1 MALIDG
7 EGRVQI
13 LYGRTVLP
21 SPPHRS
27 VYLSRPDV
35 VGRHPAAVVIHD
47 ENGQTPSVRALC
59 RRLARYGYVAAAPDL
74 ARGDGI
80 ELSPDRVADDAV
92 RIAETMQHG
101 WSAFCRPE
109 SPALVAIGGSAVA
122 GAGAAADIGGPL
134 VILGGPVT
142 DLETVLGAV
151 RGPILG
157 IIAAEPDGESEAVRA
172 LHGSVGRGEWA
183 VFPTTASALLDEDG
197 DDFDYAAFEDMAD
210 RLVAFL
216 DRYSVLA
223 PA

>member
-1 MALIDG
+1 MVLIDG

-27 VYLSRPDV
+27 IYLSRPDV
-35 VGRHPAAVVIHD
+35 VGRHPAIVVLHD
-47 ENGQTPSVRALC
+47 EDGQTPSVRALC
-59 RRLARYGYVAAAPDL
+59 RRLARYGYAAAAPDL
-74 ARGDGI
+74 SRGVA
-80 ELSPDRVADDAV
+80 ELSPDQVADDAV
-92 RIAETMQHG
+92 RVAETMGHG
-101 WSAFCRPE
+101 WSSFCRPDP
-109 SPALVAIGGSAVA
+109 PAVVAIGGSAVA

-142 DLETVLGAV
+142 DLETMLGSV

-157 IIAAEPDGESEAVRA
+157 IIAGEPDDEGEAVRA

-183 VFPTTASALLDEDG
+183 VFSTTASSLLDEDA
-197 DDFDYAAFEDMAD
+197 DDFDYAKFEDMAD

-216 DRYSVLA
+216 DRYSALA

>member
-35 VGRHPAAVVIHD
+35 VGRHPAAVVLHD
-47 ENGQTPSVRALC
+47 DDGQTPSVRALC

-74 ARGDGI
+74 SRGGDA

-92 RIAETMQHG
+92 RIAETMHHG
-101 WSAFCRPE
+101 WSSFCRPE
-109 SPALVAIGGSAVA
+109 PPAVVAVGGSAVA

-142 DLETVLGAV
+142 DLETVLGSV

-157 IIAAEPDGESEAVRA
+157 IIADEPDDEGEAVRV
-172 LHGSVGRGEWA
+172 LHRSVGRGEWA
-183 VFPTTASALLDEDG
+183 VFPTTASSLLDEDA

>member
-1 MALIDG
+1 MALTDG

-21 SPPHRS
+21 SPPHRP

-35 VGRHPAAVVIHD
+35 VGRHPAVVVLHD
-47 ENGQTPSVRALC
+47 EDGQTPSIRALC
-59 RRLARYGYVAAAPDL
+59 RRLARYGYAAAGPDL
-74 ARGDGI
+74 SRDGVT
-80 ELSPDRVADDAV
+80 ELSPERVADDAL

-101 WSAFCRPE
+101 WSSFCRPE
-109 SPALVAIGGSAVA
+109 APAVVAVGGSAL
-122 GAGAAADIGGPL
+122 AGAAAAAGIGGPL

-142 DLETVLGAV
+142 DLETVLGSV

-157 IIAAEPDGESEAVRA
+157 IVADKPDNEGEAVRA
-172 LHGSVGRGEWA
+172 LHGTVGRGEWA
-183 VFPTTASALLDEDG
+183 VFPTTASAFLDEDA
-197 DDFDYAAFEDMAD
+197 DDFDYAVFEDMAD